1 MDIEK
6 KRYAAFYSVI
16 QYMPDQGRREGVNVG
31 ITLLRE
37 EPYFFNTRMNSD
49 NSRAKR
55 FFPGVN
61 VFHLDM
67 AKAAFYNSLERFN
80 KEFGPLTRASLQMEL
95 DRRSANTLVAV
106 ELRACALDEDAFPEY
121 EGMFKELVL

>member
-6 KRYAAFYSVI
+6 KRYPGYYSVI

-31 ITLLRE
+31 LVLLRE
-37 EPYFFNTRMNSD
+37 DPYFFNTRMNGD

-55 FFPGVN
+55 FFPGVD
-61 VFHLDM
+61 VSHLDM
-67 AKAAFYNSLERFN
+67 AKASFYNALERLN
-80 KEFGPLTRASLQMEL
+80 KEYGPLVRASLQMEL
-95 DRRSANTLVAV
+95 HRRSANTLVAV

-121 EGMFKELVL
+121 EEMFKELVL